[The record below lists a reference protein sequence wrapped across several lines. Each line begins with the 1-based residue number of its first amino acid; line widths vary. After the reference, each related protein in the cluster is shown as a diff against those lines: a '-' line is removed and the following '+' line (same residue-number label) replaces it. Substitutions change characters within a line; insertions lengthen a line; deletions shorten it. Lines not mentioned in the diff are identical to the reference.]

1 MTSKRPKLSNFSV
14 ASLLASAQRPRSPDR
29 APEEVETRSRAEE
42 EEEDMVK
49 EEEDEQE
56 MTDEE
61 SDVSVDSHGEEE
73 AGMLYS
79 NSRLNDSSD
88 LDGDSSTHRSTSSPL
103 SSSDASNRPVSP
115 PRSSEGLP
123 GHPRLAMPTPLLGG
137 RAGFPGLPPGVHLP
151 PGIFPPGWHGLLPP
165 PGLPN
170 LFKSGE
176 LDCICICISNQFVRS
191 LGLQIVRFLSCLV
204 SSLPLLPVIGSH
216 LSCFALVYRT
226 QLNAEQCN
234 QYNASIQHNTEKNT
248 NIQHSQLTV
257 PLASIKNTERCNPFL
272 IPHNTN
278 NARRVCCTT
287 QLIIGL
293 LTFQYRGSNR

>member
-1 MTSKRPKLSNFSV
+1 M
-14 ASLLASAQRPRSPDR
+14 
-29 APEEVETRSRAEE
+29 
-42 EEEDMVK
+42 
-49 EEEDEQE
+49 
-56 MTDEE
+56 
-61 SDVSVDSHGEEE
+61 
-73 AGMLYS
+73 
-79 NSRLNDSSD
+79 
-88 LDGDSSTHRSTSSPL
+88 
-103 SSSDASNRPVSP
+103 SP

-176 LDCICICISNQFVRS
+176 LDCICISNQFVRS

-204 SSLPLLPVIGSH
+204 SSLPWLPVIGSH

-234 QYNASIQHNTEKNT
+234 QYNASIQHNTKRNT
-248 NIQHSQLTV
+248 NMYVQ
-257 PLASIKNTERCNPFL
+257 
-272 IPHNTN
+272 
-278 NARRVCCTT
+278 
-287 QLIIGL
+287 
-293 LTFQYRGSNR
+293 

>member
-1 MTSKRPKLSNFSV
+1 MDLSLLARTTAAMREEEEEVASQLTSKRPKLSNFSV

-29 APEEVETRSRAEE
+29 TAEEVEIRSRAEE
-42 EEEDMVK
+42 DEEDMVK

-176 LDCICICISNQFVRS
+176 LDFWIY
-191 LGLQIVRFLSCLV
+191 
-204 SSLPLLPVIGSH
+204 SH
-216 LSCFALVYRT
+216 LGTSLRFALSFALVST
-226 QLNAEQCN
+226 F
-234 QYNASIQHNTEKNT
+234 
-248 NIQHSQLTV
+248 NI
-257 PLASIKNTERCNPFL
+257 
-272 IPHNTN
+272 
-278 NARRVCCTT
+278 
-287 QLIIGL
+287 
-293 LTFQYRGSNR
+293 

>member
-1 MTSKRPKLSNFSV
+1 
-14 ASLLASAQRPRSPDR
+14 
-29 APEEVETRSRAEE
+29 
-42 EEEDMVK
+42 MVK
-49 EEEDEQE
+49 EEEDEQD

-170 LFKSGE
+170 LFKSDLRFKPPPGP
-176 LDCICICISNQFVRS
+176 LRCTLRKHKPNRKPRTPFTTQQLNS
-191 LGLQIVRFLSCLV
+191 LEKKFREKQYLSIAERAEFSAQLKLTETQV
-204 SSLPLLPVIGSH
+204 KIWFQNRRAKTKRLAESEEERLRISSLPFVPNPFGIPPSLLPPGD
-216 LSCFALVYRT
+216 LAR
-226 QLNAEQCN
+226 ND
-234 QYNASIQHNTEKNT
+234 T
-248 NIQHSQLTV
+248 NSRQ
-257 PLASIKNTERCNPFL
+257 
-272 IPHNTN
+272 
-278 NARRVCCTT
+278 
-287 QLIIGL
+287 
-293 LTFQYRGSNR
+293 SNIN

>member
-1 MTSKRPKLSNFSV
+1 MREEEEEVASQLSSKRPKLSNFSV

-42 EEEDMVK
+42 DEEDMVK

-176 LDCICICISNQFVRS
+176 LDFWIF
-191 LGLQIVRFLSCLV
+191 
-204 SSLPLLPVIGSH
+204 SH
-216 LSCFALVYRT
+216 LCTFLHFALSFVLMY
-226 QLNAEQCN
+226 L
-234 QYNASIQHNTEKNT
+234 YSIYEKMR
-248 NIQHSQLTV
+248 LV
-257 PLASIKNTERCNPFL
+257 
-272 IPHNTN
+272 
-278 NARRVCCTT
+278 
-287 QLIIGL
+287 
-293 LTFQYRGSNR
+293 

>member
-1 MTSKRPKLSNFSV
+1 MDISDRRETRINIQLQSLPGAMDLSLLARTTAAMREEEEEVASQLTSKRPKLSNFSV

-176 LDCICICISNQFVRS
+176 LDFCIF
-191 LGLQIVRFLSCLV
+191 
-204 SSLPLLPVIGSH
+204 SH
-216 LSCFALVYRT
+216 LTNYIFAFCIIICT
-226 QLNAEQCN
+226 CI
-234 QYNASIQHNTEKNT
+234 YNIWK
-248 NIQHSQLTV
+248 
-257 PLASIKNTERCNPFL
+257 KWDW
-272 IPHNTN
+272 
-278 NARRVCCTT
+278 
-287 QLIIGL
+287 
-293 LTFQYRGSNR
+293 